1 MADRRAVRLAPPAG
15 LTTVAALLA
24 ASALAMAAPSSAR
37 AAINGIRIAALP
49 AGCETP
55 ASGTGVADCR
65 RPVPVTLPQGTT
77 VGSVAAGGFAGYA
90 VTRSGQVLA
99 WGGNS
104 GGELG
109 QPLPA

>member
-1 MADRRAVRLAPPAG
+1 MAGRQAARTAPRTGLATA
-15 LTTVAALLA
+15 AALLA
-24 ASALAMAAPSSAR
+24 AATLGTAAPSSAR
-37 AAINGIRIAALP
+37 ASINGVRMAVLL
-49 AGCETP
+49 AGCDKQ

-77 VGSVAAGGFAGYA
+77 VAAGGFAGYA

-99 WGGNS
+99 WGGS
-104 GGELG
+104 SSGELG